1 MNLPS
6 SVWLSAWRC
15 YTMITIV
22 YARQLARFLV
32 APIFMI
38 WSFAWGSAWT
48 RWLYVSTGL
57 STHIF
62 LDDVCDS
69 FGSQLCVD
77 AKQIVIHAET
87 CTLSERRLWP
97 SEVSGLQW
105 LNWTQSS
112 VSWIGYRASA

>member
-1 MNLPS
+1 
-6 SVWLSAWRC
+6 
-15 YTMITIV
+15 
-22 YARQLARFLV
+22 
-32 APIFMI
+32 MI

-48 RWLYVSTGL
+48 RWLCASTGL

-62 LDDVCDS
+62 LDDVRDS

-87 CTLSERRLWP
+87 GALSERRLWP
-97 SEVSGLQW
+97 SELSGLQW

-112 VSWIGYRASA
+112 VS